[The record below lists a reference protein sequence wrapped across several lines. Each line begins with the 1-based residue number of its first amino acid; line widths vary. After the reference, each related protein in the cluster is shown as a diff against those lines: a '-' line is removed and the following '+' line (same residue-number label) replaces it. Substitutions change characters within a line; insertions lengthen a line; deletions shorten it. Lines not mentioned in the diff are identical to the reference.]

1 MPAPRRSNSA
11 LLGARCYRRGMWR
24 ASLSLCAVCALS
36 CGGVVL
42 DGGDQSSP
50 DAAAPGASPRDAGSP
65 FTVTANDAA
74 APTRLITDKTNACGL
89 IDGLGAA
96 DLSRFAPESV
106 GLYFAA
112 SVDEECTNLGGAHV
126 TWKLIEPC
134 LPSGGA
140 ALVHEG
146 GHGCRL
152 GGAPST
158 PGDFAVIGSVPG
170 APSPSAALCLESA
183 PRASATAR
191 LVVPVASRDEGTK
204 LLAAQCPRPL
214 GGR

>member
-1 MPAPRRSNSA
+1 
-11 LLGARCYRRGMWR
+11 MWR
-24 ASLSLCAVCALS
+24 ASLSLAAVRALS

-50 DAAAPGASPRDAGSP
+50 DAAAADASPRDAGSP
-65 FTVTANDAA
+65 FTVTANDAST
-74 APTRLITDKTNACGL
+74 TRPVTGKPNACGL

-134 LPSGGA
+134 LLSGGE

-152 GGAPST
+152 TGSPIT
-158 PGDFAVIGSVPG
+158 PGDFAVIASVPG

-183 PRASATAR
+183 PRASASAR